1 MINANYLEEQIL
13 KLYKSKKI
21 QEILAIIDD
30 TQPADFAEVLN
41 HIDQVI
47 AFVIYKKIKKQQAAE
62 IFTYLS
68 DDLREYILANISV
81 TKLKE
86 LVNELYSDDIINA
99 IEDMPTEIVKKVFDA
114 ASKDQRKELANILK
128 YDDYTAGSIMS
139 VNFLSI
145 RETKTV
151 SKAISLIQKNHDE
164 YDEIDDLFVVN
175 KLGQLI
181 GTIEVKDLILNEN
194 TTRIGEFM
202 NKKFISI
209 NSNQSQEEASNMFKK
224 YDINTLPVV
233 DDNNILVG
241 IITVDDVIDVLIEE
255 TNQDIQKYI
264 GIKTSETN
272 YFETSIW
279 KMFKSR
285 SLSLILVLLL
295 GFITNILVVYLFKA
309 YNLNFEKNSSQQF
322 MLMLFPLTLIISGV
336 IACSANQTLLMA
348 GRAIS
353 LEQLHKKDYKTIFT
367 KEIVV
372 SLMLSISLIIFN
384 FIRMML
390 VYLIEYKTDF
400 NNKYIWLSILVAS
413 IGIVVSILVSNLIA
427 LILPLIARKIGRD
440 SSAISLPLITLIVDI
455 IAVIVFLG
463 IGIWFI

>member
-279 KMFKSR
+279 
-285 SLSLILVLLL
+285 
-295 GFITNILVVYLFKA
+295 
-309 YNLNFEKNSSQQF
+309 
-322 MLMLFPLTLIISGV
+322 
-336 IACSANQTLLMA
+336 
-348 GRAIS
+348 
-353 LEQLHKKDYKTIFT
+353 
-367 KEIVV
+367 
-372 SLMLSISLIIFN
+372 
-384 FIRMML
+384 
-390 VYLIEYKTDF
+390 
-400 NNKYIWLSILVAS
+400 
-413 IGIVVSILVSNLIA
+413 
-427 LILPLIARKIGRD
+427 
-440 SSAISLPLITLIVDI
+440 
-455 IAVIVFLG
+455 
-463 IGIWFI
+463 